1 MEHYRKADP
10 KTQYAV
16 IALLKGEKPY
26 MTIAAA
32 LFSKLLQGFTQN
44 PPSPIAGIVKNV
56 MTYMDG
62 SNTGSENPMS
72 GIMAGVMS
80 ITGSVKNM
88 KAAFK
93 QAKAEKAASCPET
106 AKECPDPA
114 NPKKAVL
121 PKDAKTISQPLL
133 AFTFFY
139 SVAIYILLLS
149 FYFWLWRTDI
159 KPEK

>member
-1 MEHYRKADP
+1 MSAK
-10 KTQYAV
+10 
-16 IALLKGEKPY
+16 
-26 MTIAAA
+26 
-32 LFSKLLQGFTQN
+32 
-44 PPSPIAGIVKNV
+44 
-56 MTYMDG
+56 
-62 SNTGSENPMS
+62 ENAKVS
-72 GIMAGVMS
+72 DQHENRRVRMA
-80 ITGSVKNM
+80 KRLM

-93 QAKAEKAASCPET
+93 QAKAEKAAACPEA
-106 AKECPDPA
+106 AKECTDPA